1 MTRTPRSVL
10 VNLWHKSFLWKSDN
24 LYAEPNRQAW
34 EKMFTCC
41 LSFLTKYML
50 LVFQQ
55 QAALLCQFIVK
66 WKHLSIVCR
75 SAVDAK
81 INSKRKWPP
90 LLLICD
96 RFFLTLQWTPTL
108 AKCVKTYY
116 IYVRFL
122 QNWFCGGLLS
132 STALRGLRCNG
143 SLRREE
149 KGGGRK
155 GERRAEGDFFETLG
169 RNALI

>member
-1 MTRTPRSVL
+1 MHRHEGQWKYAQISGFAQQQTVGETAGLTAALLARRELWGGYMTRTPRSVL

-108 AKCVKTYY
+108 AKCVKT
-116 IYVRFL
+116 
-122 QNWFCGGLLS
+122 
-132 STALRGLRCNG
+132 
-143 SLRREE
+143 
-149 KGGGRK
+149 
-155 GERRAEGDFFETLG
+155 
-169 RNALI
+169 